1 LKGKATV
8 VCVYTRARNSS
19 LHKHTLYFFWCVC
32 VCKRAGV
39 ICFMMRRVTCYTLS
53 SVARSI
59 NRFCILEIGMLMIV
73 WEREKKVAKKR
84 FNFSIND
91 EHCFCFIHIFLFHS
105 FSFSFRSSRQR
116 LFFLFFFFLHS
127 SICSSL
133 NVPISSSSVNN
144 FLQCVSVDGQIGFVY
159 NTDVEPLHVISI
171 SKPLITPS
179 TTNNSSNMS
188 NFFHRK
194 TGYLLFKIFVVF
206 YSFILIRWKEKF
218 SKNKRKTIIKRYDW
232 FASSRFYSCISYWS
246 IR

>member
-1 LKGKATV
+1 MH
-8 VCVYTRARNSS
+8 TRARNSS
-19 LHKHTLYFFWCVC
+19 LHKHTLSISSGVY

-53 SVARSI
+53 SLVRSI
-59 NRFCILEIGMLMIV
+59 NRFYILEIGMLMIV
-73 WEREKKVAKKR
+73 WEREKKKWQKKR

-91 EHCFCFIHIFLFHS
+91 EHCLCFICIYIYFFSIRSLFRFVHFDIFF
-105 FSFSFRSSRQR
+105 FF
-116 LFFLFFFFLHS
+116 FFLFFLHS

-171 SKPLITPS
+171 SKPLITPPIINHFS
-179 TTNNSSNMS
+179 TSSIMN

-194 TGYLLFKIFVVF
+194 TGFLLDKIFDF
-206 YSFILIRWKEKF
+206 
-218 SKNKRKTIIKRYDW
+218 
-232 FASSRFYSCISYWS
+232 
-246 IR
+246 